1 MPWAKL
7 NPMKPNL
14 YADSF
19 QRMSQLCFKSL
30 CVRQLFGT
38 QNTFFFSLL
47 LKQYKKV
54 LAVFPGQLTNLFNPK
69 CTLSFNCMVQFH
81 FINFFFCF
89 CGKIHP
95 KSVGKE

>member
-19 QRMSQLCFKSL
+19 QHMSQLYFKSL

-38 QNTFFFSLL
+38 QNTFF
-47 LKQYKKV
+47 
-54 LAVFPGQLTNLFNPK
+54 PPLTE
-69 CTLSFNCMVQFH
+69 TV
-81 FINFFFCF
+81 
-89 CGKIHP
+89 
-95 KSVGKE
+95 